1 MVGKASEITAIC
13 ILHSIS
19 SNEVIVTIAKIGVL
33 WRHRYT
39 PFSWLQA
46 RFGRLTFMPTTRSW
60 EWNIHV
66 LGMRLVSIVKRPHV
80 SKSGLW
86 GFHGA
91 LRPSYLRGFRESC
104 DGRLTTMIVPS
115 QLVDDPAVR
124 GIYASG
130 PLKRRCRRL
139 VLPTWRLTIFPGI

>member
-1 MVGKASEITAIC
+1 
-13 ILHSIS
+13 
-19 SNEVIVTIAKIGVL
+19 
-33 WRHRYT
+33 
-39 PFSWLQA
+39 
-46 RFGRLTFMPTTRSW
+46 MPTTRSG
-60 EWNIHV
+60 EWNIDV

-104 DGRLTTMIVPS
+104 DGRLATMIVPS

-124 GIYASG
+124 GIYVFG

-139 VLPTWRLTIFPGI
+139 VLPTYRLSIFPGI